1 MTLAEMSL
9 PLRRY
14 VLAVIAGGPLLVV
27 AVALLAG
34 VGGMSAADWARAL
47 VLTLLAALSYG
58 RPLRVAHKFSYDVS
72 DVVHVAMILLFPP
85 WIPGILVGVAG
96 GLSLVLRPAW
106 RDAELFNIGQ
116 AMLYVTVGAVGLD
129 LFAAQANSGPSPA
142 GLPPL
147 GAIAVS
153 AVVSLLANM
162 ALVAG
167 AIARETGARFW
178 RLLRGQVA
186 DVAVTYAALVALGVV
201 VSLIVRDYPL
211 ALAPLV
217 LPAGLA
223 QYALRREVQLRA
235 DTRAA
240 LAALVDVVELRD
252 PYTAGHSMRV
262 ATMAR
267 DLAVWMGLP
276 GEEADLIETAGRV
289 HDLGKVAMT
298 PALLFK
304 TGPLTEEEWT
314 YVRQHPVHGAAIVE
328 KFAGYRGCAVLVR
341 HHHERWDGTGYPEG
355 LAGEEIPL
363 GARILAVADAFDAM
377 TSARAYRPA
386 SGPETVL
393 AVLEAGAGA
402 QWDPRV
408 VGAFVEYRRRATAG
422 AGVNVAPRP
431 VPA

>member
-1 MTLAEMSL
+1 MTLTEMSVL
-9 PLRRY
+9 LRRY
-14 VLAVIAGGPLLVV
+14 VLAVIAGGPLLVA
-27 AVALLAG
+27 AVALLVG
-34 VGGMSAADWARAL
+34 TGGMAAADWVRAL
-47 VLTLLAALSYG
+47 LLTVLVALSYG

-85 WIPGILVGVAG
+85 WVPGILVGVAG

-116 AMLYVTVGAVGLD
+116 AMLYVTVGAVALD
-129 LFAAQANSGPSPA
+129 IFATQPNFGPSPA

-147 GAIAVS
+147 GAVAAAAAI
-153 AVVSLLANM
+153 SLLVNM

-167 AIARETGARFW
+167 AIALETGARFW
-178 RLLRGQVA
+178 RLLRGQVGS
-186 DVAVTYAALVALGVV
+186 VAATYAALVALGVV
-201 VSLIVRDYPL
+201 VALIVRDYPL

-223 QYALRREVQLRA
+223 QYALRQEVQLRA

-252 PYTAGHSMRV
+252 PYTAGHSLRV

-267 DLAVWMGLP
+267 DVAVWMGLP
-276 GEEADLIETAGRV
+276 GEEADLVETAGRV

-298 PALLFK
+298 PALLAK
-304 TGPLTEEEWT
+304 QGRLTEEEWRH
-314 YVRQHPVHGAAIVE
+314 VRQHPVHGAAIVE

-386 SGPETVL
+386 SGEETVRSI
-393 AVLEAGAGA
+393 LESGAGA

-408 VGAFVEYRRRATAG
+408 VEAFLEYRRRATAESEL
-422 AGVNVAPRP
+422 NVAGRP
-431 VPA
+431 ALA